1 MDLYQKNYIK
11 LLQLLPGL
19 HEMNGPAKLTAMGH
33 TDVHV
38 DVIERHKHRIAGTAN
53 KTKAMQVEREMR
65 NKIHSETYLG
75 EAEEISLRDAV
86 SKYLEPRKQY
96 SYYRGMESISR
107 KMFGSKRDPKTK
119 KENRCYGL
127 PATLFLHEIQTKHI
141 ERLVAKRKAEG
152 DKPATIKHE
161 IGLISS
167 TLREMQRLGYKTN
180 RDVVFPQLKTSYRLR
195 YLDSDDEAALLR
207 ELDPNTVRSGVKTLE
222 ARTPEMQRNIQDNYD
237 LVIMLLDTGCR
248 YSEAANLP
256 WTAVNLEAGTLN
268 IYRSKVNNEDVLFM
282 TDRLREVV
290 LRRHVDRRPD
300 ARYIF
305 ENKSGT
311 ARGYAAQAIKKAV
324 DRAGMNDPDVVKE
337 KGSKVTM
344 HTLRHSYASKLVK
357 NGVSLFEVSVLLGH
371 SDPKM
376 TQRYAH
382 LAPNDA
388 SRKAVGII
396 NALQG

>member
-1 MDLYQKNYIK
+1 M
-11 LLQLLPGL
+11 GL
-19 HEMNGPAKLTAMGH
+19 HKRENSSNWYYAFQAQNKKYVGST
-33 TDVHV
+33 
-38 DVIERHKHRIAGTAN
+38 GTAN
-53 KTKAMQVEREMR
+53 KTKALQVEREMR

-75 EAEEISLRDAV
+75 EAEEISLREAV

-119 KENRCYGL
+119 KENPCYGL

-195 YLDSDDEAALLR
+195 YLDSNDEAALLR
-207 ELDPNTVRSGVKTLE
+207 ELDPHTVRSGVKTLE

-290 LRRHVDRRPD
+290 LRRQADRRPD
-300 ARYIF
+300 ARYLF
-305 ENKSGT
+305 ENKLGT
-311 ARGYAAQAIKKAV
+311 ARGYAAQAIKKAM

-337 KGSKVTM
+337 KGGKVTM

>member
-1 MDLYQKNYIK
+1 M
-11 LLQLLPGL
+11 GL
-19 HEMNGPAKLTAMGH
+19 HKRENSNNWYYAFQAKNKKYVGST
-33 TDVHV
+33 
-38 DVIERHKHRIAGTAN
+38 GTAN
-53 KTKAMQVEREMR
+53 KTRALQVEREMR

-75 EAEEISLRDAV
+75 EAEEISLREALD
-86 SKYLEPRKQY
+86 KYLEPRKQF

-107 KMFGSKRDPKTK
+107 KMFGSKRDSKTK
-119 KENRCYGL
+119 REYSCYGL
-127 PATLFLHEIQTKHI
+127 PTALFLHEIQTKHI

-195 YLDSDDEAALLR
+195 YLDSADEAALLR
-207 ELDPNTVRSGVKTLE
+207 ELDPQSARSGVKSPE
-222 ARTPEMQRNIQDNYD
+222 ERTPEMQRNIQDNYD

-256 WTAVNLEAGTLN
+256 WTAVNLAAGTLN

-290 LRRHVDRRPD
+290 ARRRAQARPES
-300 ARYIF
+300 RYIF
-305 ENKSGT
+305 ENKLGT
-311 ARGYAAQAIKKAV
+311 ARGYAAQGIKKAM
-324 DRAGMNDPDVVKE
+324 DRAGVNDPDVVRE
-337 KGSKVTM
+337 KGGKVTM

-388 SRKAVGII
+388 SRKAVDII
-396 NALQG
+396 NSMQPR

>member
-1 MDLYQKNYIK
+1 M
-11 LLQLLPGL
+11 GL
-19 HEMNGPAKLTAMGH
+19 HKRENSNNWYYAFQAQNKKYVGST
-33 TDVHV
+33 
-38 DVIERHKHRIAGTAN
+38 GTAN
-53 KTKAMQVEREMR
+53 KTKALQVEREMR

-119 KENRCYGL
+119 KENPCYGL

-195 YLDSDDEAALLR
+195 YLDSNDEAALLR
-207 ELDPNTVRSGVKTLE
+207 ELDPHTVRSGVKTLE

-290 LRRHVDRRPD
+290 LRRHADRRPD
-300 ARYIF
+300 ARYLF
-305 ENKSGT
+305 ENKLGT
-311 ARGYAAQAIKKAV
+311 ARGYAAQAIKKAM

-337 KGSKVTM
+337 KGGKVTM

>member
-1 MDLYQKNYIK
+1 MALHKRQNSSNWYYAFQVKNKKYV
-11 LLQLLPGL
+11 GS
-19 HEMNGPAKLTAMGH
+19 T
-33 TDVHV
+33 
-38 DVIERHKHRIAGTAN
+38 GTAN
-53 KTKAMQVEREMR
+53 KTKALQVEREMR

-75 EAEEISLRDAV
+75 ESEEISLRDAV
-86 SKYLEPRKQY
+86 LKYLEPRKQY

-119 KENRCYGL
+119 KENPCYGL

-195 YLDSDDEAALLR
+195 YLDSNDEAALLR

-268 IYRSKVNNEDVLFM
+268 IYRSKVNNEDVLYM

-290 LRRHVDRRPD
+290 QRRHADRRPD
-300 ARYIF
+300 ARYLF
-305 ENKSGT
+305 ENKLGT
-311 ARGYAAQAIKKAV
+311 ARGYAAQAIKKAM

-337 KGSKVTM
+337 KGGKVTM

-396 NALQG
+396 NSLQG

>member
-1 MDLYQKNYIK
+1 M
-11 LLQLLPGL
+11 GL
-19 HEMNGPAKLTAMGH
+19 HKRDNSSNWYYSFQAKNKKYVGST
-33 TDVHV
+33 
-38 DVIERHKHRIAGTAN
+38 GTAN
-53 KTKAMQVEREMR
+53 KTKALQVEREMR
-65 NKIHSETYLG
+65 NKIHSENYLG
-75 EAEEISLRDAV
+75 EAEEISLRDALV
-86 SKYLEPRKQY
+86 KYLEPRKKY

-107 KMFGSKRDPKTK
+107 KMFGSKREPKTK
-119 KENRCYGL
+119 REIPCYGL
-127 PATLFLHEIQTKHI
+127 PLNLLLHEIQTKHI
-141 ERLVAKRKAEG
+141 ERLVAKRKSEG

-180 RDVVFPQLKTSYRLR
+180 RDVVFPQLKSAYRLR
-195 YLDSDDEAALLR
+195 YLDSNDEAALLR
-207 ELDPNTVRSGVKTLE
+207 ELDPKSGRSGVKTPE
-222 ARTPEMQRNIQDNYD
+222 NRTPEMQRNIQDNYD

-256 WTAVNLEAGTLN
+256 WTAVDLDAGTLN

-282 TDRLREVV
+282 TDRLREVMV
-290 LRRHVDRRPD
+290 RRHAERRES

-305 ENKSGT
+305 ENKAGM
-311 ARGYAAQAIKKAV
+311 ARGYAAQAIKKAM
-324 DRAGMNDPDVVKE
+324 DRAGMNDPDVVRE
-337 KGSKVTM
+337 KGGKVTM

-388 SRKAVGII
+388 SKKAVGII
-396 NALQG
+396 NNMRL

>member
-1 MDLYQKNYIK
+1 M
-11 LLQLLPGL
+11 GL
-19 HEMNGPAKLTAMGH
+19 HKRDNSSNWYYAFQARNKKYVGST
-33 TDVHV
+33 
-38 DVIERHKHRIAGTAN
+38 GTAN
-53 KTKAMQVEREMR
+53 KTKALQVEREMR
-65 NKIHSETYLG
+65 NKIHGEAYLG

-86 SKYLEPRKQY
+86 NKYLEPRTKF

-119 KENRCYGL
+119 RENPCYGL
-127 PATLFLHEIQTKHI
+127 PLGLSLHEIQTKHI
-141 ERLVAKRKAEG
+141 ERLVAKRRAEG

-167 TLREMQRLGYKTN
+167 RLREMQRLGYKTN
-180 RDVVFPQLKTSYRLR
+180 RDVVFPQLKTAYRLR
-195 YLDSDDEAALLR
+195 YLDSNDEAALLR
-207 ELDPNTVRSGVKTLE
+207 ELDPKSARSGVKLPE
-222 ARTPEMQRNIQDNYD
+222 NRTPEMQRNIQDNYD

-248 YSEAANLP
+248 YSEAANVP
-256 WTAVNLEAGTLN
+256 WTAVNLDAGTLN

-290 LRRHVDRRPD
+290 ARRRAESRSD
-300 ARYIF
+300 ARYLF

-311 ARGYAAQAIKKAV
+311 ARGYAAQGIKKAI

-337 KGSKVTM
+337 KGGKVTM

-388 SRKAVGII
+388 SKKAVGII
-396 NALQG
+396 NALHA

>member
-1 MDLYQKNYIK
+1 M
-11 LLQLLPGL
+11 GL
-19 HEMNGPAKLTAMGH
+19 HKRKNSSNWYYAFQAQNKKYVGST
-33 TDVHV
+33 
-38 DVIERHKHRIAGTAN
+38 GTAN
-53 KTKAMQVEREMR
+53 KTKALQVEREMR

-75 EAEEISLRDAV
+75 ESEEISLRDAV
-86 SKYLEPRKQY
+86 VKYLESRKQY

-119 KENRCYGL
+119 KENPCYGL
-127 PATLFLHEIQTKHI
+127 SATLFLHEIQTKHI

-195 YLDSDDEAALLR
+195 YLDSNDEAALLR

-256 WTAVNLEAGTLN
+256 WTAVNLEPGTLN

-290 LRRHVDRRPD
+290 QRRQADRRPD
-300 ARYIF
+300 ARYLF
-305 ENKSGT
+305 ENKLGT
-311 ARGYAAQAIKKAV
+311 ARGYAAQAIKKAM

-337 KGSKVTM
+337 KGGKVTM

>member
-1 MDLYQKNYIK
+1 MALHKRQNSSNWYYAFQVKNKKYV
-11 LLQLLPGL
+11 GS
-19 HEMNGPAKLTAMGH
+19 T
-33 TDVHV
+33 
-38 DVIERHKHRIAGTAN
+38 GTAN
-53 KTKAMQVEREMR
+53 KTKALQVEREMR

-75 EAEEISLRDAV
+75 ESEEISLRDAV
-86 SKYLEPRKQY
+86 LKYLEPRKQY

-119 KENRCYGL
+119 KENPCYGL

-195 YLDSDDEAALLR
+195 YLDSNDEAALLR

-268 IYRSKVNNEDVLFM
+268 IYRSKVNNEDVLYM

-290 LRRHVDRRPD
+290 QRRHADRRPD
-300 ARYIF
+300 ARYLF
-305 ENKSGT
+305 ENKLGT
-311 ARGYAAQAIKKAV
+311 ARGYAAQAIKKAM
-324 DRAGMNDPDVVKE
+324 DRAGMNDPDVVRE
-337 KGSKVTM
+337 KGGKVTM

-388 SRKAVGII
+388 SKKAVGII

>member
-1 MDLYQKNYIK
+1 MALHKRQNSSNWYYAFQVKNKKYV
-11 LLQLLPGL
+11 GS
-19 HEMNGPAKLTAMGH
+19 T
-33 TDVHV
+33 
-38 DVIERHKHRIAGTAN
+38 GTAN
-53 KTKAMQVEREMR
+53 KTKALQVEREMR

-75 EAEEISLRDAV
+75 ESEEISLRDALW
-86 SKYLEPRKQY
+86 KYLEPRKQY

-119 KENRCYGL
+119 KENPCYGL
-127 PATLFLHEIQTKHI
+127 PATLLLHEIQTKHI

-195 YLDSDDEAALLR
+195 YLDSNDEAALLR

-290 LRRHVDRRPD
+290 LRRQADRRPD
-300 ARYIF
+300 ARYLF
-305 ENKSGT
+305 ENKLGT
-311 ARGYAAQAIKKAV
+311 ARGYAAQAIKKAM

-337 KGSKVTM
+337 KGGKVTM

-388 SRKAVGII
+388 SKKAVGII
-396 NALQG
+396 NALQN

>member
-1 MDLYQKNYIK
+1 MALHKRQNSSNWYYAFQVKNKKYV
-11 LLQLLPGL
+11 GS
-19 HEMNGPAKLTAMGH
+19 T
-33 TDVHV
+33 
-38 DVIERHKHRIAGTAN
+38 GTAN
-53 KTKAMQVEREMR
+53 KTKALQVEREMR

-75 EAEEISLRDAV
+75 ESEEILLRDAV
-86 SKYLEPRKQY
+86 LKYLEPRKQY

-119 KENRCYGL
+119 KENPCYGL
-127 PATLFLHEIQTKHI
+127 PATLLLHEIQTKHI

-195 YLDSDDEAALLR
+195 YLDSNDEAALLR

-268 IYRSKVNNEDVLFM
+268 IYRSKVNNEDVLYM

-290 LRRHVDRRPD
+290 QRRHADRRPD
-300 ARYIF
+300 ARYLF
-305 ENKSGT
+305 ENKLGT
-311 ARGYAAQAIKKAV
+311 ARGYAAQAIKKAM

-337 KGSKVTM
+337 KGGKVTM

>member
-1 MDLYQKNYIK
+1 M
-11 LLQLLPGL
+11 GL
-19 HEMNGPAKLTAMGH
+19 HKRENSSNWYYAFQAKNKKYVGST
-33 TDVHV
+33 
-38 DVIERHKHRIAGTAN
+38 GTAN
-53 KTKAMQVEREMR
+53 KTKALQVEREMR
-65 NKIHSETYLG
+65 NKIHSEVYLG

-119 KENRCYGL
+119 KENPCYGL

-167 TLREMQRLGYKTN
+167 TLHEMQRLGYKTN

-195 YLDSDDEAALLR
+195 YLDSNDEAALLR

-237 LVIMLLDTGCR
+237 LVIMQLDTGCR

-268 IYRSKVNNEDVLFM
+268 IYRSKVNNEDVLYM

-290 LRRHVDRRPD
+290 QRRHADRRPD
-300 ARYIF
+300 ARYLF
-305 ENKSGT
+305 ENKLGT
-311 ARGYAAQAIKKAV
+311 ARGYAAQAIKKAM
-324 DRAGMNDPDVVKE
+324 DRAGMNDPDVVRE
-337 KGSKVTM
+337 KGGKVTM

>member
-1 MDLYQKNYIK
+1 M
-11 LLQLLPGL
+11 GL
-19 HEMNGPAKLTAMGH
+19 HKRENSSNWYYSFQAKNKKYVGST
-33 TDVHV
+33 
-38 DVIERHKHRIAGTAN
+38 GTAN
-53 KTKAMQVEREMR
+53 KTKALQVEREMR

-75 EAEEISLRDAV
+75 EAEEITLCEALV
-86 SKYLEPRKQY
+86 KYLEPRKKY

-107 KMFGSKRDPKTK
+107 KMFGSKRDSKTK
-119 KENRCYGL
+119 RENPCYGL
-127 PATLFLHEIQTKHI
+127 PLGLYLHEIQTKHI
-141 ERLVAKRKAEG
+141 ERLVAKRRTEG

-180 RDVVFPQLKTSYRLR
+180 RDVVFPQLKTAYRLR
-195 YLDSDDEAALLR
+195 YLDSNDEAALLR
-207 ELDPNTVRSGVKTLE
+207 ELDPKSARSGVKTPDD
-222 ARTPEMQRNIQDNYD
+222 RTPEMQRNIQDNYD

-256 WTAVNLEAGTLN
+256 WTAVNLDAGTLN

-290 LRRHVDRRPD
+290 ARRRAESRPD

-305 ENKSGT
+305 ENKSGA
-311 ARGYAAQAIKKAV
+311 ARGYAAQGIKKAM
-324 DRAGMNDPDVVKE
+324 DRAGVNDPDVVKE
-337 KGSKVTM
+337 KGGKVTM

-396 NALQG
+396 NALHG